1 MKKVLFLA
9 VSIFTFHLSISN
21 FPMKKY
27 ILLSI
32 LLATSLHA
40 FSQHFDWVKSYSGNE
55 PSGYTYNYIVSSV
68 TDSRGNLYVAG
79 NFANGATIDGQDL
92 LPITPHGSQCDN
104 RNGIII
110 KFSPQ
115 GQILWKKVIH
125 ANDGMPGEI
134 SEMLIVGDTALY
146 VASSVYIP
154 YRDGQYIYFYDT
166 LITKDNASYMMPLDS
181 CASSVATAFSI
192 MDLDGNFLEHHFLQ
206 VAWIDSAGRVITLDR
221 ITGNPESSRRIENL
235 NFIAN
240 PFCVDS
246 DGNIYIG
253 QVPTDIISIPD
264 TPGSNDWQW
273 WSIEN
278 GKLSGVLIMV
288 DGHSRFTFYPE
299 NRPSVSNYR
308 ILKFSPHFDN
318 LIQYQY
324 VFADTPFWDDDV
336 PTAGRLLM
344 DSDNNIY
351 LCQTVYNDIRR
362 GSGRVSLNGA
372 SDMAFEGKEATMG
385 FIIKYNSHLEPQ
397 YIRQIDY
404 QSTSNNGYYNYYFH
418 DMAIDEDS
426 NSVFVIATV
435 ANDVPTDSMY
445 VDGVQLDANNNALFL
460 RFDKNTGRYL
470 SHGIVPTNKYSN
482 FYGTIHNTDVVC
494 KNNRVFALPTFQ
506 NNIQWQ
512 NNEINIEQY
521 KWGKGLFIWDYAG
534 NPIQYVDFNSISRQS
549 EPGTALALHDSVL
562 YICGYSRF
570 SMTVADTTLNPSG
583 NTMAYIFKYVDT
595 SFMTPYVSP
604 RDTGDVRIKVV
615 EDGNAFVAYPNPFR
629 QKVNIQVESGELK
642 VESGVATAWLTD
654 MQGRREEVRLTPAG
668 NGKYTLDLTN
678 RPQATYLLTLTTA
691 NGKTHTLRL
700 LKQSDIFEK

>member
-1 MKKVLFLA
+1 MKHKDPHKLKSTALLVFCMLF
-9 VSIFTFHLSISN
+9 
-21 FPMKKY
+21 
-27 ILLSI
+27 
-32 LLATSLHA
+32 SLHA
-40 FSQHFDWVKSYSGNE
+40 FSQHFDWVKTYSGNE
-55 PSGYTYNYIVSSV
+55 PLGYTYNYIVSSV

-79 NFANGATIDGQDL
+79 NFANGAAIDGQDL
-92 LPITPHGSQCDN
+92 LPITPHGPQCDN
-104 RNGIII
+104 INGAIV
-110 KFSPQ
+110 KFSPE

-221 ITGNPESSRRIENL
+221 LNGNPESSRRIENL
-235 NFIAN
+235 NFLAN

-351 LCQTVYNDIRR
+351 LCNTVVNGIRM

-372 SDMAFEGKEATMG
+372 SDMALEGKEGYIG
-385 FIIKYNSHLEPQ
+385 FLIKYNSHLEPQ

-404 QSTSNNGYYNYYFH
+404 QNTPTYGYSTDNYWFH
-418 DMAIDEDS
+418 SMAIDEDS
-426 NSVFVIATV
+426 NSLFVFASVD
-435 ANDVPTDSMY
+435 NFEPTDSMF
-445 VDGVQLDANNNALFL
+445 VEGVQLDANNKALFL

-470 SHGIVPTNKYSN
+470 SYGIVPSNKRSTFRGKTKQTN
-482 FYGTIHNTDVVC
+482 VVC
-494 KNNRVFALPTFQ
+494 KNNRVFALPAFI

-512 NNEINIEQY
+512 NNEINIEQN
-521 KWGKGLFIWDYAG
+521 KCGKGLYIWDYAG
-534 NPIQYVDFNSISRQS
+534 NPLQYIDFNSITSICES
-549 EPGTALALHDSVL
+549 NAALVLHDSVL
-562 YICGYSRF
+562 FICGYST
-570 SMTVADTTLNPSG
+570 SNISLGDTTLITSG
-583 NTMAYIFKYVDT
+583 TSMAYISKYVDT
-595 SFMTPYVSP
+595 SFMTPYVYTGP
-604 RDTGDVRIKVV
+604 QDTGDVRIKVV

-629 QKVNIQVESGELK
+629 QRVNIGIENGDLRIEN
-642 VESGVATAWLTD
+642 GVAKAWLTD

-668 NGKYTLDLTN
+668 NGKYTLDLTS
-678 RPQATYLLTLTTA
+678 RGSARTSTGGPLLLTLTTA
-691 NGKTHTLRL
+691 TGKTHTLRL
-700 LKQSDIFEK
+700 LKQSELFGK

>member
-32 LLATSLHA
+32 LLAASLPA
-40 FSQHFDWVKSYSGNE
+40 FSQHFDWVKSYSGYSRSDY
-55 PSGYTYNYIVSSV
+55 PYNHIVGSV
-68 TDSRGNLYVAG
+68 TDSHGNLYVAG
-79 NFANGATIDGQDL
+79 QFGNGSTIDGQDL
-92 LPITPHGSQCDN
+92 LPITPHGPQCDN
-104 RNGIII
+104 INGAIV
-110 KFSPQ
+110 KFSPD
-115 GQILWKKVIH
+115 GQIIWKKVLH
-125 ANDGMPGEI
+125 ANQGFPCTIDEI
-134 SEMLIVGDTALY
+134 HLVGDTALY
-146 VASSVYIP
+146 VESFVHVP
-154 YRDGQYIYFYDT
+154 GGVDGYMYFFDT
-166 LITKDNASYMMPLDS
+166 LITKDNSSFMMSLDS
-181 CASSVATAFSI
+181 SASGSAAAFSI

-206 VAWIDSAGRVITLDR
+206 IAWIDSNGAVITMDR
-221 ITGNPESSRRIENL
+221 SGGINPESTRRIDNQP
-235 NFIAN
+235 FPGG

-253 QVPTDIISIPD
+253 QVPTDIIALLD
-264 TPGSNDWQW
+264 GWY
-273 WSIEN
+273 SIEN

-288 DGHSRFTFYPE
+288 NGHSRFTFYPE

-308 ILKFSPHFDN
+308 ILKFSPHFDS

-324 VFADTPFWDDDV
+324 VFADTSFWDNDV
-336 PTAGRLLM
+336 PTEGRLLM
-344 DSDNNIY
+344 DSENNIY

-385 FIIKYNSHLEPQ
+385 FMIKYNSHLEPQ

-404 QSTSNNGYYNYYFH
+404 QNTSNDGYYNYYFH

-426 NSVFVIATV
+426 NSLFVIATV
-435 ANDVPTDSMY
+435 ANDVPTDSMF
-445 VDGVQLDANNNALFL
+445 VEGVQLDANNNALFL
-460 RFDKNTGRYL
+460 RFDKNTGCYL
-470 SHGIVPTNKYSN
+470 SHGIVPSNKYSN
-482 FYGTIHNTDVVC
+482 FYGTIHNTNVVC
-494 KNNRVFALPTFQ
+494 KNNRVFALPSFQ

-512 NNEINIEQY
+512 NNEINIEPY

-562 YICGYSRF
+562 YICGYSRS

-583 NTMAYIFKYVDT
+583 NTLAYILKYVDT
-595 SFMTPYVSP
+595 SFMTPYVYTGP
-604 RDTGDVRIKVV
+604 QDTGDVRIKVV

-668 NGKYTLDLTN
+668 NGKYTLDLTS
-678 RPQATYLLTLTTA
+678 RTQATYLLTLTTA
-691 NGKTHTLRL
+691 TGKTHTLRL
-700 LKQSDIFEK
+700 LKQSEVFGH

>member
-1 MKKVLFLA
+1 
-9 VSIFTFHLSISN
+9 
-21 FPMKKY
+21 MKKY

-32 LLATSLHA
+32 LLAASLPA
-40 FSQHFDWVKSYSGNE
+40 FSQHFDWVKSYSGNSR
-55 PSGYTYNYIVSSV
+55 PDYPYNHIVGSV
-68 TDSRGNLYVAG
+68 TDSHGNLYVAG
-79 NFANGATIDGQDL
+79 QFGNGATIDGQDL
-92 LPITPHGSQCDN
+92 LPITPHGPQCDN
-104 RNGIII
+104 INGAIV
-110 KFSPQ
+110 KFSPE

-221 ITGNPESSRRIENL
+221 LNGNPESSRRIENL
-235 NFIAN
+235 NFLAN

-324 VFADTPFWDDDV
+324 VFADTSFWDKAATV
-336 PTAGRLLM
+336 GRLLI

-351 LCQTVYNDIRR
+351 LCSTVGSDL
-362 GSGRVSLNGA
+362 GMSSGRVSLNGA
-372 SDMAFEGKEATMG
+372 PDMALEGKEATMG
-385 FIIKYNSHLEPQ
+385 FLIKYNSHLEPQ

-404 QSTSNNGYYNYYFH
+404 QNTPTYGYSTDNYWFH
-418 DMAIDEDS
+418 SMAIDEDS
-426 NSVFVIATV
+426 NSLFVIATV
-435 ANDVPTDSMY
+435 ENLVPTDSMF
-445 VDGVQLDANNNALFL
+445 VEGVQLDANNKALFL

-470 SHGIVPTNKYSN
+470 SYGIVPSNKFSAFRGEVN
-482 FYGTIHNTDVVC
+482 RTDVVC
-494 KNNRVFALPTFQ
+494 KNNRVFAMPAFQ

-534 NPIQYVDFNSISRQS
+534 NSIQYIDFNSITPYAES
-549 EPGTALALHDSVL
+549 GTALVLHDSIL
-562 YICGYSRF
+562 YVCGHSTS
-570 SMTVADTTLNPSG
+570 SMTMADTTLNPSG
-583 NTMAYIFKYVDT
+583 NTLAYIAKYVDT
-595 SFMTPYVSP
+595 SFMTPYVHTGP
-604 RDTGDVRIKVV
+604 QDTGDVRIKVV

-668 NGKYTLDLTN
+668 NGKYTLDLTS
-678 RPQATYLLTLTTA
+678 RGSARTSTGGPLLLTLTTA
-691 NGKTHTLRL
+691 TGKTHTIRL
-700 LKQSDIFEK
+700 LKQDDIFSR

>member
-1 MKKVLFLA
+1 MKHKDSDKLKSTALLVFCILF
-9 VSIFTFHLSISN
+9 
-21 FPMKKY
+21 
-27 ILLSI
+27 
-32 LLATSLHA
+32 SLPA
-40 FSQHFDWVKSYSGNE
+40 FSQHFDWAKSYSGNE

-79 NFANGATIDGQDL
+79 NFANGAAIDGQDL
-92 LPITPHGSQCDN
+92 LPITPHGRQCDN
-104 RNGIII
+104 KNAAIV

-115 GQILWKKVIH
+115 GQILWKKVLH
-125 ANDGMPGEI
+125 ANNNYPCDVSEI
-134 SEMLIVGDTALY
+134 LLVGDTALY
-146 VASSVYIP
+146 VESFVHVP
-154 YRDGQYIYFYDT
+154 GGVDGYMYFFDT
-166 LITKDNASYMMPLDS
+166 LITKDNSSFMMSLDS
-181 CASSVATAFSI
+181 SASGSAAAFSI

-206 VAWIDSAGRVITLDR
+206 IAWIDSNGVVITMDR
-221 ITGNPESSRRIENL
+221 SGGTNPESTSRIDNQA
-235 NFIAN
+235 FPGG
-240 PFCVDS
+240 PFGVDS

-253 QVPTDIISIPD
+253 QVPTDIIGLLD
-264 TPGSNDWQW
+264 GWY
-273 WSIEN
+273 SIEN

-288 DGHSRFTFYPE
+288 DGHSRFSFYPE

-336 PTAGRLLM
+336 PSSGKLLM

-351 LCQTVYNDIRR
+351 LCNTVVNGISM

-372 SDMAFEGKEATMG
+372 PDMALEGKEGYIG
-385 FIIKYNSHLEPQ
+385 FLIKYNSHLEPQ

-404 QSTSNNGYYNYYFH
+404 QNTPTYGYPTDNYLFH
-418 DMAIDEDS
+418 NMAIDEDS
-426 NSVFVIATV
+426 NSLFVIASV

-460 RFDKNTGRYL
+460 RLDKNTGHYL
-470 SHGIVPTNKYSN
+470 SHGIVPSNNQSTFYSITPPTN
-482 FYGTIHNTDVVC
+482 VVC
-494 KNNRVFALPTFQ
+494 KNNRLFAVPAFQ

-534 NPIQYVDFNSISRQS
+534 NPIQYIDFNSISLRS
-549 EPGTALALHDSVL
+549 EPGNALVLHDSIL
-562 YICGYSRF
+562 YVCGHSR
-570 SMTVADTTLNPSG
+570 SNMSIGETTLNYSG
-583 NTMAYIFKYVDT
+583 NTMAYITKYVDT
-595 SFMTPYVSP
+595 SFMTPYVYTGP
-604 RDTGDVRIKVV
+604 RDTGDVCIKVV

-629 QKVNIQVESGELK
+629 QRVNIGIENGDLRIEN
-642 VESGVATAWLTD
+642 GVAKAWLTD

-668 NGKYTLDLTN
+668 NGKYTLDLTS

-700 LKQSDIFEK
+700 LKQSVIFGR

>member
-1 MKKVLFLA
+1 MKHKDPHKLKSTALLVFCMLF
-9 VSIFTFHLSISN
+9 
-21 FPMKKY
+21 
-27 ILLSI
+27 
-32 LLATSLHA
+32 SLHA
-40 FSQHFDWVKSYSGNE
+40 FSQHFDWVKTYSGNE
-55 PSGYTYNYIVSSV
+55 PLGYTYNYIVSSV

-79 NFANGATIDGQDL
+79 NFANGAAIDGQDL
-92 LPITPHGSQCDN
+92 LPITPHGPQCDN
-104 RNGIII
+104 INGAIV
-110 KFSPQ
+110 KFSPE

-221 ITGNPESSRRIENL
+221 LNGNPESSRRIENL
-235 NFIAN
+235 NFLAN

-351 LCQTVYNDIRR
+351 LCNTVVNGIRM

-372 SDMAFEGKEATMG
+372 SDMALEGKEGYIG
-385 FIIKYNSHLEPQ
+385 FLIKYNSHLEPQ

-404 QSTSNNGYYNYYFH
+404 QNTPTYGYSTDNYWFH
-418 DMAIDEDS
+418 SMAIDEDS
-426 NSVFVIATV
+426 NSLFVFASVD
-435 ANDVPTDSMY
+435 NFEPTDSMF
-445 VDGVQLDANNNALFL
+445 VEGVQLDANNKALFL

-470 SHGIVPTNKYSN
+470 SYGIVPSNKRSTFRGKTKQTN
-482 FYGTIHNTDVVC
+482 VVC
-494 KNNRVFALPTFQ
+494 KNNRVFALPAFI

-512 NNEINIEQY
+512 NNEINIEQN
-521 KWGKGLFIWDYAG
+521 KCGKGLYIWDYAG
-534 NPIQYVDFNSISRQS
+534 NPLQYIDFNSITSICES
-549 EPGTALALHDSVL
+549 NAALVLHDSVL
-562 YICGYSRF
+562 FICGYST
-570 SMTVADTTLNPSG
+570 SNISLGDTTLITSG
-583 NTMAYIFKYVDT
+583 TSMAYISKYVDT
-595 SFMTPYVSP
+595 SFMTPYVHTGP
-604 RDTGDVRIKVV
+604 QDTGDVRIKVV

-629 QKVNIQVESGELK
+629 QKVNIGIENGDLRIEN
-642 VESGVATAWLTD
+642 GVAKAWLTD

-668 NGKYTLDLTN
+668 NGKYTLDLTS
-678 RPQATYLLTLTTA
+678 RPPATYLLTLTTA
-691 NGKTHTLRL
+691 TGKTHTLRL
-700 LKQSDIFEK
+700 LKQSELFGK

>member
-32 LLATSLHA
+32 LLAASLPA
-40 FSQHFDWVKSYSGNE
+40 FSQHFDWVKSYSGYSRSDY
-55 PSGYTYNYIVSSV
+55 PYNHIVGSV
-68 TDSRGNLYVAG
+68 TDSHGNLYVAG
-79 NFANGATIDGQDL
+79 QFGNGSTIDGQDL
-92 LPITPHGSQCDN
+92 LPITPHGPQCDN
-104 RNGIII
+104 INGAIV
-110 KFSPQ
+110 KFSPD
-115 GQILWKKVIH
+115 GQIIWKKVLH
-125 ANDGMPGEI
+125 ANQGFPCTIDEI
-134 SEMLIVGDTALY
+134 HLVGDTALY
-146 VASSVYIP
+146 VESFVHVP
-154 YRDGQYIYFYDT
+154 GGVDGYMYFFDT
-166 LITKDNASYMMPLDS
+166 LITKDNSSFMMSLDS
-181 CASSVATAFSI
+181 SASGSAAAFSI

-206 VAWIDSAGRVITLDR
+206 IAWIDSNGAVITMDR
-221 ITGNPESSRRIENL
+221 SGGINPESTRRIDNQP
-235 NFIAN
+235 FPGG

-253 QVPTDIISIPD
+253 QVPTDIIALLD
-264 TPGSNDWQW
+264 GWY
-273 WSIEN
+273 SIEN

-288 DGHSRFTFYPE
+288 NGHSRFTFYPE

-308 ILKFSPHFDN
+308 ILKFSPHFDS

-324 VFADTPFWDDDV
+324 VFADTSFWDNDV
-336 PTAGRLLM
+336 PTEGRLLM
-344 DSDNNIY
+344 DSENNIY

-385 FIIKYNSHLEPQ
+385 FMIKYNSHLEPQ

-404 QSTSNNGYYNYYFH
+404 QNTSNDGYYNYYFH

-426 NSVFVIATV
+426 NSLFVIATV
-435 ANDVPTDSMY
+435 ANDVPTDSMF
-445 VDGVQLDANNNALFL
+445 VEGVQLDANNNALFL
-460 RFDKNTGRYL
+460 RFDKSTGRYL

-534 NPIQYVDFNSISRQS
+534 DPIQYIDFNSISSQS
-549 EPGTALALHDSVL
+549 EPGNALVLHDSIL
-562 YICGYSRF
+562 YVCGYSRF
-570 SMTVADTTLNPSG
+570 SMTVDDTTLNPSG
-583 NTMAYIFKYVDT
+583 NTLAYIAKYVDT
-595 SFMTPYVSP
+595 SFMTPYVHTGP
-604 RDTGDVRIKVV
+604 QDTGDVRIKVV
-615 EDGNAFVAYPNPFR
+615 EDGNTFVAYPNPFR
-629 QKVNIQVESGELK
+629 QRV
-642 VESGVATAWLTD
+642 
-654 MQGRREEVRLTPAG
+654 
-668 NGKYTLDLTN
+668 
-678 RPQATYLLTLTTA
+678 
-691 NGKTHTLRL
+691 
-700 LKQSDIFEK
+700 

>member
-1 MKKVLFLA
+1 MKKVIFFAILILNSQFL
-9 VSIFTFHLSISN
+9 
-21 FPMKKY
+21 
-27 ILLSI
+27 ILN
-32 LLATSLHA
+32 SLRA
-40 FSQHFDWVKSYSGNE
+40 QGFDWVKTYSGYSRSDY
-55 PSGYTYNYIVSSV
+55 PYNHIVGSV
-68 TDSRGNLYVAG
+68 TDSHGNLYVAG
-79 NFANGATIDGQDL
+79 QFGNGATIDGQDL
-92 LPITPHGSQCDN
+92 LPITPHGPQCDN
-104 RNGIII
+104 INGAIV
-110 KFSPQ
+110 KFSPE

-125 ANDGMPGEI
+125 ANDGMPGDL
-134 SEMLIVGDTALY
+134 SEMLIIGDTALY
-146 VASSVYIP
+146 VASNVYIP
-154 YRDGQYIYFYDT
+154 YGDGQYIYFYDT

-206 VAWIDSAGRVITLDR
+206 RAYIDSNGAVITMDR
-221 ITGNPESSRRIENL
+221 SGGTDPSATSRIENQP
-235 NFIAN
+235 FHRG

-253 QVPTDIISIPD
+253 QVPIDNIALLD
-264 TPGSNDWQW
+264 GWY
-273 WSIEN
+273 SIEN
-278 GKLSGVLIMV
+278 GKLSGVIIMV

-351 LCQTVYNDIRR
+351 LCNTVVNGIRM

-372 SDMAFEGKEATMG
+372 SDMALEGKEGYIG
-385 FIIKYNSHLEPQ
+385 FLIKYNSHLEPQ

-404 QSTSNNGYYNYYFH
+404 QNTPTYGYSTDNYWFH
-418 DMAIDEDS
+418 SMAIDEDS
-426 NSVFVIATV
+426 NSLFVIASV
-435 ANDVPTDSMY
+435 DNLVPTDSMF
-445 VDGVQLDANNNALFL
+445 VESVQLDANNKALFL
-460 RFDKNTGRYL
+460 RFDKNTGCYL
-470 SHGIVPTNKYSN
+470 SYGIVPSNKRSTFRGKTKQTN
-482 FYGTIHNTDVVC
+482 VVC
-494 KNNRVFALPTFQ
+494 KNNRVFALPAFI

-512 NNEINIEQY
+512 NNEINIEQN
-521 KWGKGLFIWDYAG
+521 KCGKGLYIWDYAG
-534 NPIQYVDFNSISRQS
+534 NPLQYIDFNSITSICES
-549 EPGTALALHDSVL
+549 NAALVLHDSVL
-562 YICGYSRF
+562 FICGYST
-570 SMTVADTTLNPSG
+570 SNISLGDTTLMTSG
-583 NTMAYIFKYVDT
+583 TSIAYVSKYVDT
-595 SFMTPYVSP
+595 SFMTPYVHTGP
-604 RDTGDVRIKVV
+604 QDTGDVRIKVV

-668 NGKYTLDLTN
+668 NGKYTLDLTS

-691 NGKTHTLRL
+691 TGKTHTLRL
-700 LKQSDIFEK
+700 LKQSDIFSR

>member
-1 MKKVLFLA
+1 MKRIILVALLI
-9 VSIFTFHLSISN
+9 VSACAAN
-21 FPMKKY
+21 
-27 ILLSI
+27 
-32 LLATSLHA
+32 A
-40 FSQHFDWVKSYSGNE
+40 QRFDWVKSYSGQE
-55 PSGYTYNYIVSSV
+55 PSGYTFNYIVGSV
-68 TDSRGNLYVAG
+68 TDSHGNLYVAG
-79 NFANGATIDGQDL
+79 QFAKGATIDGQDL
-92 LPITPHGSQCDN
+92 LPFTPYGSQCN
-104 RNGIII
+104 TTLNAAIV
-110 KFSPQ
+110 KFSPD
-115 GQILWKKVIH
+115 GQIMWKKVLH
-125 ANDGMPGEI
+125 ANQGFPCTIDEI
-134 SEMLIVGDTALY
+134 HLVGDTALY
-146 VASSVYIP
+146 VESLVDIIP
-154 YRDGQYIYFYDT
+154 TGNDAYLYFYDT
-166 LITKDNASYMMPLDS
+166 LITSDDTSFMIAADS
-181 CASSVATAFSI
+181 LGSGVATAFSI

-206 VAWIDSAGRVITLDR
+206 IAWIDSNGAVITMDR
-221 ITGNPESSRRIENL
+221 FGGINPESTSRIDNQA
-235 NFIAN
+235 FPGG
-240 PFCVDS
+240 PFGVDS

-253 QVPTDIISIPD
+253 QVPTDIIALLD
-264 TPGSNDWQW
+264 GWY
-273 WSIEN
+273 SIEN

-288 DGHSRFTFYPE
+288 NGHSRFTFYPE

-324 VFADTPFWDDDV
+324 VFADTSFWDNDV
-336 PTAGRLLM
+336 PTEGRLLM
-344 DSDNNIY
+344 DSENNIY

-385 FIIKYNSHLEPQ
+385 FMIKYNSHLEPQ

-404 QSTSNNGYYNYYFH
+404 QNTSNNGYYNYYFH

-482 FYGTIHNTDVVC
+482 FYGTIHNTNVMC

-534 NPIQYVDFNSISRQS
+534 DPIQYIDFNSISSQS
-549 EPGTALALHDSVL
+549 EPGTALVLHDSIL
-562 YICGYSRF
+562 YVCGYSRF

-583 NTMAYIFKYVDT
+583 NTLAYIFKYVDT

-604 RDTGDVRIKVV
+604 RDTGDVRITVV
-615 EDGNAFVAYPNPFR
+615 GDEGAIVAYPNPFR
-629 QKVNIQVESGELK
+629 QRVTIRIENGELRM
-642 VESGVATAWLTD
+642 ENGVATAWLTD
-654 MQGRREEVRLTPAG
+654 MQGRCEDVRLVPQGHSSNNTLTQSS
-668 NGKYTLDLTN
+668 NQTYTLDLTTTQTFRHSGN
-678 RPQATYLLTLTTA
+678 QAILLTLTTA
-691 NGKTHTLRL
+691 DGKQHTIRL
-700 LKQSDIFEK
+700 LKQSDIFGN

>member
-1 MKKVLFLA
+1 MKHKDPHKLKSTALLVFCMLF
-9 VSIFTFHLSISN
+9 
-21 FPMKKY
+21 
-27 ILLSI
+27 
-32 LLATSLHA
+32 SLPA
-40 FSQHFDWVKSYSGNE
+40 FSQHFDWVKSYSGNSR
-55 PSGYTYNYIVSSV
+55 PDYPYNHIVGSV
-68 TDSRGNLYVAG
+68 TDSHGNLYVAG
-79 NFANGATIDGQDL
+79 QFGNGATIDGQDL
-92 LPITPHGSQCDN
+92 LPITPHGPQCDN
-104 RNGIII
+104 INGAIV
-110 KFSPQ
+110 KFSPE

-235 NFIAN
+235 NFLAN

-324 VFADTPFWDDDV
+324 VFADTSFWDKAATV
-336 PTAGRLLM
+336 GRLLI

-351 LCQTVYNDIRR
+351 LCSTVGSDL
-362 GSGRVSLNGA
+362 GMSSGRVSLNGA
-372 SDMAFEGKEATMG
+372 PDMALEGKEATMG
-385 FIIKYNSHLEPQ
+385 FLIKYNSHLEPQ

-404 QSTSNNGYYNYYFH
+404 QNTPTYGYSTDNYWFH
-418 DMAIDEDS
+418 SMAIDEDS
-426 NSVFVIATV
+426 NSLFVIATV
-435 ANDVPTDSMY
+435 ENFVPTDSIF
-445 VDGVQLDANNNALFL
+445 VEGVQLDANNKALFL

-470 SHGIVPTNKYSN
+470 SYGIVPSNKFSAFRGEVN
-482 FYGTIHNTDVVC
+482 RTDVVC
-494 KNNRVFALPTFQ
+494 KNNRVFAMPAFQ

-534 NPIQYVDFNSISRQS
+534 NSIQYIDFNSITPYAES
-549 EPGTALALHDSVL
+549 GTALVLHDSIL
-562 YICGYSRF
+562 YVCGHSTS
-570 SMTVADTTLNPSG
+570 SMTMADTTLNPSG
-583 NTMAYIFKYVDT
+583 NTLAYIAKYVDT
-595 SFMTPYVSP
+595 SFMTPYVHTGP
-604 RDTGDVRIKVV
+604 QDTGDVRIKVV

-668 NGKYTLDLTN
+668 NGKYTLDLTS
-678 RPQATYLLTLTTA
+678 RGSARTSTGGPLLLTLTTA
-691 NGKTHTLRL
+691 TGKTHTIRL
-700 LKQSDIFEK
+700 LKQSDIFGQ

>member
-1 MKKVLFLA
+1 MKHKDPHKLKSTALLVFCMLF
-9 VSIFTFHLSISN
+9 
-21 FPMKKY
+21 
-27 ILLSI
+27 
-32 LLATSLHA
+32 SLPA
-40 FSQHFDWVKSYSGNE
+40 LSQHFDWVKTYSGNE

-79 NFANGATIDGQDL
+79 NFANGAAIDGQDL
-92 LPITPHGSQCDN
+92 LPITPHGPQCDN
-104 RNGIII
+104 INGAIV
-110 KFSPQ
+110 KFSPE

-125 ANDGMPGEI
+125 ANQGFPCTIDEI
-134 SEMLIVGDTALY
+134 HLVGDTALY
-146 VASSVYIP
+146 VESYVNIIP
-154 YRDGQYIYFYDT
+154 TGNDAYLYFYDT
-166 LITKDNASYMMPLDS
+166 LITSDDTSFMIPVDS
-181 CASSVATAFSI
+181 LVSGVATAFSI

-206 VAWIDSAGRVITLDR
+206 IAWIDSNGVVITMDR
-221 ITGNPESSRRIENL
+221 SGGTNPESTSRIDNQAFPGE
-235 NFIAN
+235 
-240 PFCVDS
+240 PFGVDS

-253 QVPTDIISIPD
+253 QVPTDIIGLLD
-264 TPGSNDWQW
+264 GWY
-273 WSIEN
+273 SIEN

-288 DGHSRFTFYPE
+288 DGHSRFSFYPA
-299 NRPSVSNYR
+299 NRPALSNYR

-324 VFADTPFWDDDV
+324 VFADTPFWEDDV

-344 DSDNNIY
+344 DSENNIY
-351 LCQTVYNDIRR
+351 LCNTVNNGISMGR
-362 GSGRVSLNGA
+362 GRVSLNGA
-372 SDMAFEGKEATMG
+372 PDMALEGKEGTMG
-385 FIIKYNSHLEPQ
+385 FLIKYNSHLEPQ

-404 QSTSNNGYYNYYFH
+404 QNTPTQGYLDYYYFH
-418 DMAIDEDS
+418 NMAIDEDS
-426 NSVFVIATV
+426 NSLFVIATV
-435 ANDVPTDSMY
+435 ANDVPTDSMF
-445 VDGVQLDANNNALFL
+445 VEGVQLDANNNALFL
-460 RFDKNTGRYL
+460 RFDKNTGCYL
-470 SHGIVPTNKYSN
+470 SHGIVPSNKYSN

-654 MQGRREEVRLTPAG
+654 MQGRREAVRLTPAG
-668 NGKYTLDLTN
+668 NGKYTLDLTS

-691 NGKTHTLRL
+691 TGKTHTIRL
-700 LKQSDIFEK
+700 LKQSDIFGQ

>member
-1 MKKVLFLA
+1 MKHKDPHKLKSTALLVFCMLF
-9 VSIFTFHLSISN
+9 
-21 FPMKKY
+21 
-27 ILLSI
+27 
-32 LLATSLHA
+32 SLPA
-40 FSQHFDWVKSYSGNE
+40 FSQHFDWVKSYSGNSR
-55 PSGYTYNYIVSSV
+55 PDYPYNHIVGSV
-68 TDSRGNLYVAG
+68 TDSHGNLYVAG
-79 NFANGATIDGQDL
+79 QFGNGATIDGQDL
-92 LPITPHGSQCDN
+92 LPITPHGPQCDN
-104 RNGIII
+104 INGAIV
-110 KFSPQ
+110 KFSPE

-221 ITGNPESSRRIENL
+221 LNGNPESSRRIENL
-235 NFIAN
+235 NFLAN

-324 VFADTPFWDDDV
+324 VFADTSFWDKAATV
-336 PTAGRLLM
+336 GRLLI

-351 LCQTVYNDIRR
+351 LCSTVGSDL
-362 GSGRVSLNGA
+362 GMSSGRVSLNGA
-372 SDMAFEGKEATMG
+372 PDMALEGKEATMG
-385 FIIKYNSHLEPQ
+385 FLIKYNSHLEPQ

-404 QSTSNNGYYNYYFH
+404 QNTPTYGYSTDNYWFH
-418 DMAIDEDS
+418 SMAIDEDS
-426 NSVFVIATV
+426 NSLFVIATV
-435 ANDVPTDSMY
+435 ENFVPTDSIF
-445 VDGVQLDANNNALFL
+445 VEGVQLDANNKALFL

-470 SHGIVPTNKYSN
+470 SYGIVPSNKFSAFRGEVN
-482 FYGTIHNTDVVC
+482 RTDVVC
-494 KNNRVFALPTFQ
+494 KNNRVFAMPAFQ

-534 NPIQYVDFNSISRQS
+534 NSIQYIDFNSITPYAES
-549 EPGTALALHDSVL
+549 GTALVLHDSIL
-562 YICGYSRF
+562 YVCGHSTS
-570 SMTVADTTLNPSG
+570 SMTMADTTLNPSG
-583 NTMAYIFKYVDT
+583 NTLAYIAKYVDT
-595 SFMTPYVSP
+595 SFMTPYVHTGP
-604 RDTGDVRIKVV
+604 QDTGDVRIKVV

-668 NGKYTLDLTN
+668 NGKYTLDLTS
-678 RPQATYLLTLTTA
+678 RGSARTSTGGPLLLTLTTA
-691 NGKTHTLRL
+691 TGKTHTIRL
-700 LKQSDIFEK
+700 LKQSDIFGQ

>member
-32 LLATSLHA
+32 LLAASLPA
-40 FSQHFDWVKSYSGNE
+40 FSQHFDWVKSYSGYSRSDY
-55 PSGYTYNYIVSSV
+55 PYNHIVGSV
-68 TDSRGNLYVAG
+68 TDSHGNLYVAG
-79 NFANGATIDGQDL
+79 QFGNGSTIDGQDL
-92 LPITPHGSQCDN
+92 LPITPHGPQCDN
-104 RNGIII
+104 INGAIV
-110 KFSPQ
+110 KFSPD
-115 GQILWKKVIH
+115 GQIIWKKVLH
-125 ANDGMPGEI
+125 ANQGFPCTIDEI
-134 SEMLIVGDTALY
+134 HLVGDTALY
-146 VASSVYIP
+146 VESFVHVP
-154 YRDGQYIYFYDT
+154 GGVDGYMYFFDT
-166 LITKDNASYMMPLDS
+166 LITKDNSSFMMSLDS
-181 CASSVATAFSI
+181 SASGSAAAFSI

-206 VAWIDSAGRVITLDR
+206 IAWIDSNGAVITMDR
-221 ITGNPESSRRIENL
+221 SGGINPESTSRIDNQA
-235 NFIAN
+235 FPGG
-240 PFCVDS
+240 PFGVDS

-253 QVPTDIISIPD
+253 QVPTDIIALLD
-264 TPGSNDWQW
+264 GWY
-273 WSIEN
+273 SIEN

-288 DGHSRFTFYPE
+288 NGHSRFTFYPE

-308 ILKFSPHFDN
+308 ILKFSPHFDS

-324 VFADTPFWDDDV
+324 VFADTSFWDNDV
-336 PTAGRLLM
+336 PTEGRLLM
-344 DSDNNIY
+344 DSENNIY

-385 FIIKYNSHLEPQ
+385 FMIKYNSHLEPQ
-397 YIRQIDY
+397 YIQQIDY
-404 QSTSNNGYYNYYFH
+404 QNTSNNGYYNYYFH

-534 NPIQYVDFNSISRQS
+534 DPIQYIDFNSISSQS
-549 EPGTALALHDSVL
+549 EPGNALVLHDSIL
-562 YICGYSRF
+562 YVCGYSRF
-570 SMTVADTTLNPSG
+570 SMTVDDTTLNPSG
-583 NTMAYIFKYVDT
+583 NTLAYIAKYVDT
-595 SFMTPYVSP
+595 SFMTPYVHTGP
-604 RDTGDVRIKVV
+604 QDTGDVRIKVV

-668 NGKYTLDLTN
+668 NGKYTLDLTS

-691 NGKTHTLRL
+691 NGKTHTIRL
-700 LKQSDIFEK
+700 LKQSELFGK

>member
-1 MKKVLFLA
+1 MEE
-9 VSIFTFHLSISN
+9 I
-21 FPMKKY
+21 
-27 ILLSI
+27 
-32 LLATSLHA
+32 
-40 FSQHFDWVKSYSGNE
+40 
-55 PSGYTYNYIVSSV
+55 
-68 TDSRGNLYVAG
+68 
-79 NFANGATIDGQDL
+79 
-92 LPITPHGSQCDN
+92 
-104 RNGIII
+104 
-110 KFSPQ
+110 
-115 GQILWKKVIH
+115 IH

-235 NFIAN
+235 NFLAN

-324 VFADTPFWDDDV
+324 VFVDTPFWDDDV

-404 QSTSNNGYYNYYFH
+404 QNTSNNGYYNYYFH

-562 YICGYSRF
+562 YICGYSRI

-583 NTMAYIFKYVDT
+583 NTLAYILKYVDT
-595 SFMTPYVSP
+595 SFMTPYVYTGP
-604 RDTGDVRIKVV
+604 QDTGDVRIKVV

-668 NGKYTLDLTN
+668 NGKYTLDLTS
-678 RPQATYLLTLTTA
+678 RGSARTSTGGPLLLTLTTA
-691 NGKTHTLRL
+691 DGKTHTLRL

>member
-1 MKKVLFLA
+1 MKHKDPHKLKSTALLVFCMLF
-9 VSIFTFHLSISN
+9 
-21 FPMKKY
+21 
-27 ILLSI
+27 
-32 LLATSLHA
+32 SLHA
-40 FSQHFDWVKSYSGNE
+40 FSQHFDWVKSYSGQE
-55 PSGYTYNYIVSSV
+55 SPGYKWNNIISSV
-68 TDSRGNLYVAG
+68 TDSQGNLYVAG
-79 NFANGATIDGQDL
+79 RFANGAAIDGQDL
-92 LPITPHGSQCDN
+92 LPITPHGSQHDN

-154 YRDGQYIYFYDT
+154 HSDGQYIYFYDT

-181 CASSVATAFSI
+181 SAFSVATAFSI

-206 VAWIDSAGRVITLDR
+206 IAWIDSAGRVITLDR
-221 ITGNPESSRRIENL
+221 LNGNPESSRCIVNQAL
-235 NFIAN
+235 SAN

-264 TPGSNDWQW
+264 IPGSTNRQW
-273 WSIEN
+273 SSIEN

-288 DGHSRFTFYPE
+288 DGHSRFSFYPE

-351 LCQTVYNDIRR
+351 LCNTVVNDIRM
-362 GSGRVSLNGA
+362 GSGSVSLNGA
-372 SDMAFEGKEATMG
+372 SDMAFEGKEGNMG
-385 FIIKYNSHLEPQ
+385 FLIKYNSHLEPQ

-404 QSTSNNGYYNYYFH
+404 QNTSTHGNSDYYYFH
-418 DMAIDEDS
+418 NMAIDEDS
-426 NSVFVIATV
+426 NSLFVIASV
-435 ANDVPTDSMY
+435 ANDVPTDSMF
-445 VDGVQLDANNNALFL
+445 VEGVQLDANNNALFL
-460 RFDKNTGRYL
+460 RFDKNTGCYL
-470 SHGIVPTNKYSN
+470 SHGIVPSNKFST
-482 FYGTIHNTDVVC
+482 FYTTIPPTSVVC
-494 KNNRVFALPTFQ
+494 KYNRLFAVPAFQ

-534 NPIQYVDFNSISRQS
+534 NPIQYKDFNSISRQS
-549 EPGTALALHDSVL
+549 EPGNALVLHDSIL
-562 YICGYSRF
+562 YVCGYSTS
-570 SMTVADTTLNPSG
+570 SMTMADTTLNPSG
-583 NTMAYIFKYVDT
+583 NTLAYIAKYVDT
-595 SFMTPYVSP
+595 SFRTPYLTPHHEPIGINDFITDNPIV
-604 RDTGDVRIKVV
+604 
-615 EDGNAFVAYPNPFR
+615 YPNPTNSTISIALSEDETI
-629 QKVNIQVESGELK
+629 VNCYVISVN
-642 VESGVATAWLTD
+642 GVRC
-654 MQGRREEVRLTPAG
+654 QERLSA
-668 NGKYTLDLTN
+668 NILNLSKY
-678 RPQATYLLTLTTA
+678 PKGIYYLEIITTK
-691 NGKTHTLRL
+691 NIYKNKIIKT
-700 LKQSDIFEK
+700 